1 MGNARGAGSPRRPK
15 SSLQQ
20 ENGQSDKLGHVHVHN
35 EANRHGTHGVSS
47 SRVAAGRDQLRSR
60 SSFPCN
66 GFTAVPGYRPT
77 VSLHAA
83 TAMASGAP
91 AAPRL
96 ACITQRRGE
105 TDLRICGY
113 PSLPRDGALGASGRG
128 GMVGRAAIKSRVP
141 SIGFR
146 LSPMVGQARAGG
158 EVPIPR
164 LAGALRCR
172 SFDHPAGQRLRHH
185 ARARLADLL
194 HPLRSVGAFVSVVAR
209 RRHAH
214 QRDDRSDQCPS
225 SRPTEEFFPR

>member
-141 SIGFR
+141 SIAR
-146 LSPMVGQARAGG
+146 LSAPMVGQGRVGG

-164 LAGALRCR
+164 HAGAPRCN
-172 SFDHPAGQRLRHH
+172 HPFGQR
-185 ARARLADLL
+185 ARQRTSGRLCDVF
-194 HPLRSVGAFVSVVAR
+194 HPLRPKAVSVVAR
-209 RRHAH
+209 RHGPTMTREHPKC
-214 QRDDRSDQCPS
+214 RSTRAPEKF
-225 SRPTEEFFPR
+225 SRER